1 MSFKRWLKAE
11 ADVADVLMNVME
23 LMRLQIFHV
32 GVEEIHKKAWLCTS
46 LFIITFSKIAMASH
60 VTARASGFI

>member
-23 LMRLQIFHV
+23 LRRLQIFHV
-32 GVEEIHKKAWLCTS
+32 GVEEIHKKAWLCMS
-46 LFIITFSKIAMASH
+46 LFDKILSH
-60 VTARASGFI
+60 LVAINSHG

>member
-32 GVEEIHKKAWLCTS
+32 GVEEIHKKAWLCMS
-46 LFIITFSKIAMASH
+46 LFDKMLSH
-60 VTARASGFI
+60 LVK

>member
-32 GVEEIHKKAWLCTS
+32 GVEELHKKT
-46 LFIITFSKIAMASH
+46 
-60 VTARASGFI
+60 